1 MTLTDAS
8 ANFADYGGATWTI
21 ANIGDSAD
29 DLVTISVPSGTTL
42 KWLTGGSM
50 VSVAGA
56 STARTIS
63 AGGVV
68 TIFIVDPTDDI
79 YYITGSGIA

>member
-8 ANFADYGGATWTI
+8 ANFADYGGATWTV
-21 ANIGDSAD
+21 ANIGNSAD

-56 STARTIS
+56 VHFCAYHSRRWRCNY
-63 AGGVV
+63 
-68 TIFIVDPTDDI
+68 I
-79 YYITGSGIA
+79 YS